1 MEDFI
6 KLFAENSLYRNQ
18 DFDQIDEWLL
28 QLCENENGYFFRVID
43 IKGNEAHPNPMKF
56 TGSKRWVLK
65 SLEQT
70 RQKNNLEAGWLQSK
84 GELYI
89 KNLPSSLFGQLD
101 AIPLVNENL
110 IPLYLQPEPANLFLR
125 IMVEPEK
132 DKDKFQVNFIIVLP
146 DGEIHTD
153 FKCIHQEFLLVENSI
168 YKMDSVG
175 ENFTFINQSFPNL
188 SETDFRLV
196 LSLLVS
202 IFPTLKIQADH
213 FRIQKGK
220 GKISNK
226 PTLVFKKVEEDQ
238 SLHLSFS
245 RTIGDFDFQLTEQ
258 LPLEYYTEIDSDANE
273 IQLKTIIHETGD
285 LNETELEKILKKC
298 LPSKKSGLLEDIV
311 EYNGNFILQQQTALN
326 FIQKE
331 LPALFFKAEII
342 GAEKLKN
349 YNVKYYTPKVSTNL
363 SSGIDFLEGEVMLDF
378 EGENINFFDALQ
390 QFKSQKFIRLSN
402 GVNALVHEKYFKVL
416 ERILSRKGSKT
427 RMSVFDIPIFDA
439 LFKDAEPIEAFT
451 ASREMYLG
459 FRNLKDKKVK
469 KLPIN
474 GKLRPYQ
481 EYGFKWL
488 QYLKEHKVGG
498 CLADD
503 MGLGKTIQLIS
514 LLASDTTKTKNPS
527 IIVMPRSLLFN
538 WENELKKFA
547 PDLTFSIYHGTD
559 RNWEEALNHQIIL
572 TTYAVVRIDIEKM
585 MEVEFQYICLD
596 ESQNIKNLMAKST
609 KAIML
614 LKGDHKFA
622 ISGTP
627 VENNLTELYTL
638 FRFLNPGMF
647 GSLQQFK
654 DRYLY
659 PIQKEEDEEAMK
671 NLRIKISPFLLRRT
685 KKEVLPDLPD
695 KIEQVLYTEMDPD
708 QQKVYEERRIFYKNL
723 LDNQISEAG
732 GIQNSQM
739 YIFQALNEL
748 RQLAS
753 VPSMQTDGRVKGAKL
768 ELLAEQ
774 LEEAVSNGHKV
785 LVFFNFLT
793 GIEMVS
799 EQLEAAGIPYLVMTG
814 ATRDRQRVVNLFQA
828 DQEIKVLLMTLKV
841 GGVGLNLTA
850 ADTIFIFDPWWNKA
864 AENQAIDRAHR
875 IGQENKVIAYKLIM
889 KNSIE
894 EKMLQLQ
901 ELKSRLASDI
911 LDSDS
916 GGSKFISDEDLAIL
930 LS

>member
-6 KLFAENSLYRNQ
+6 KLFAERNLYRNQ
-18 DFDQIDEWLL
+18 NFDAVDEWLL
-28 QLCENENGYFFRVID
+28 QLGENENGYYFKIID
-43 IKGNEAHPNPMKF
+43 TKGKEVHPNPMLF
-56 TGSKRWVLK
+56 TGAKRWVLK
-65 SLEQT
+65 SLEQE
-70 RQKNNLEAGWLQSK
+70 RQKNNLETSWLQQND
-84 GELYI
+84 ELYV
-89 KNLPSSLFGQLD
+89 KNLSSSFFDEL
-101 AIPLVNENL
+101 AEIPLVNESL
-110 IPLYLQPEPANLFLR
+110 SPISLQAEPANLFLK
-125 IMVEPEK
+125 IDLETENEK
-132 DKDKFQVNFIIVLP
+132 KIFQANFLIVQP
-146 DGEIHTD
+146 DGELNTD
-153 FKCIHQEFLLVENSI
+153 FKCIHPEILLTENFL
-168 YKMDSVG
+168 YKMEPIGD
-175 ENFTFINQSFPNL
+175 NFSLVNQSFPNL
-188 SETDFRLV
+188 SENDFRLL
-196 LSLLVS
+196 LSLLISV
-202 IFPTLKIQADH
+202 FPFLKIQ
-213 FRIQKGK
+213 IENYKVIKGK

-226 PTLVFKKVEEDQ
+226 PTLIFKKVEEDQ

-245 RTIGDFDFQLTEQ
+245 RTIGDFDFQLTDQ
-258 LPLEYYTEIDSDANE
+258 LPLEYYAEIDHEAHE
-273 IQLKTIIHETGD
+273 IHLKTIINESGD
-285 LNETELEKILKKC
+285 LNEIELEKILKKC
-298 LPSKKSGLLEDIV
+298 LPSKKSGLFEDLV
-311 EYNGNFILQQQTALN
+311 EYSGNFILQQQTALN
-326 FIQKE
+326 FIQNE
-331 LPALFFKAEII
+331 LPALFFKAEVI

-349 YNVKYYTPKVSTNL
+349 YKVKYVTPKVNTNL
-363 SSGIDFLEGEVMLDF
+363 SSGIDFLEGEVLLDF
-378 EGENINFFDALQ
+378 EGEKINFFDALQ
-390 QFKSQKFIRLSN
+390 QFKAQKFIRLSN
-402 GVNALVHEKYFKVL
+402 GVNALVHEKYFKTL

-427 RMSVFDIPIFDA
+427 QMSVFDIPIFDA
-439 LFKDAEPIEAFT
+439 LFKDADPSEAFT

-459 FRNLKDKKVK
+459 FRALKDKKVK

-488 QYLKEHKVGG
+488 QYLKENKVGG

-503 MGLGKTIQLIS
+503 MGLGKTIQMIS
-514 LLASDTTKTKNPS
+514 LLAADKSKSKKTS
-527 IIVMPRSLLFN
+527 IIIMPRSLLFN

-547 PDLTFSIYHGTD
+547 PDLTFSIYHGSD
-559 RNWEEALNHQIIL
+559 RNWEEALKHQIIL
-572 TTYAVVRIDIEKM
+572 TTYSVVRIDIEKM
-585 MEVEFQYICLD
+585 MEVDFQYICLD

-614 LKGDHKFA
+614 LKGEYKFA

-659 PIQKEEDEEAMK
+659 PIQKEEDEEAMR
-671 NLRIKISPFLLRRT
+671 NLRIKINPFLLRRT

-695 KIEQVLYTEMDPD
+695 KIEQVLYAEMDAD
-708 QQKVYEERRIFYKNL
+708 QQKLYEERRIFYKNL

-753 VPSMQTDGRVKGAKL
+753 VPSMQTDGKVKGAKL
-768 ELLAEQ
+768 EMLSEQ

-785 LVFFNFLT
+785 LVFFNFLA

-799 EQLEAAGIPYLVMTG
+799 EQLEAAGISYLVMTG
-814 ATRDRQRVVNLFQA
+814 ATRDRQRIVNLFQA

-916 GGSKFISDEDLAIL
+916 GRSKFISDEDLAIL